1 MGWSIKPG
9 RGPSAFGAVHSGF
22 AAVFGVL
29 WTIFAINLTKDSPFT
44 LAKIIFPLFGLVF
57 IGMAIAQAAYH
68 KRNATGENRFS
79 AYDIVSPNAEP
90 DPFDPKSSSNFESD
104 PATSSA
110 VSFCSACGHRFEMSD
125 RFCASCG
132 RPR

>member
-9 RGPSAFGAVHSGF
+9 RGPSAFSAVGSGF

-29 WTIFAINLTKDSPFT
+29 WTIFAISLTKDSPFT
-44 LAKIIFPLFGLVF
+44 FAKIIFPLFGLVF

-79 AYDIVSPNAEP
+79 SYDIVSKNAEP
-90 DPFDPKSSSNFESD
+90 DPFDSGFSSNPESTLTSSGATSFCTACGRQFES
-104 PATSSA
+104 
-110 VSFCSACGHRFEMSD
+110 SD
-125 RFCASCG
+125 RFCGSCG

>member
-9 RGPSAFGAVHSGF
+9 RGPSAFSAVGGGF

-29 WTIFAINLTKDSPFT
+29 WTIFAISLTKDSPFT
-44 LAKIIFPLFGLVF
+44 FAKIIFPLFGLVF

-79 AYDIVSPNAEP
+79 SYDIVPQNSEP
-90 DPFDPKSSSNFESD
+90 DPLDPLASSRQATEFADSN
-104 PATSSA
+104 A
-110 VSFCSACGHRFEMSD
+110 VTFCSGCGRRFELGD
-125 RFCASCG
+125 NFCASCG